1 MNCFAFN
8 GDGLRCMQLA
18 GHEGVHVHAIEWDDD
33 ACWTPETP
41 GPTIPINGG
50 PSIADVNLAVQ
61 AAAESI
67 ELSSCVVC
75 EHSKPSHGQDGCV
88 TLNSEGDPCG
98 CGEFV

>member
-18 GHEGVHVHAIEWDDD
+18 GHDGVHVHAIEWDDD
-33 ACWTPETP
+33 ACWTPEP
-41 GPTIPINGG
+41 GPAMNGG
-50 PSIADVNLAVQ
+50 PSLTDVNAAVQ
-61 AAAESI
+61 AAAAAEPSL

-75 EHSKPSHGQDGCV
+75 EHTLGHHGRDGCV
-88 TLNSEGDPCG
+88 AKNSEGDDCG